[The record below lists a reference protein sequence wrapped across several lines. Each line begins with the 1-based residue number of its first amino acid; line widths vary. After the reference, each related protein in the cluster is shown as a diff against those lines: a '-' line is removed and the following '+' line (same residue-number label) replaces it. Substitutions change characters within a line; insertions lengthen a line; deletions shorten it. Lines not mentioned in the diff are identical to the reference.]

1 VQLYFFAAWLVHRV
15 AQRFGL
21 RTLEVSGLQV
31 DSAQNI
37 RRKFALSLGEVVEK
51 VSVSGAAPIVNA
63 VSTEQ
68 LESING
74 ATLTQLPVG
83 HRRASE
89 LFQIDT
95 SVSRTPGTTN
105 NSGSFRLNGLGAGAT
120 SMTMDGIPA
129 SAHPGSPQGGMRGG
143 FNYIEIASMEAIETV
158 DIAKGVFSAE
168 YGRSMSGNINV
179 VTKTGTNQW
188 HGSLFELFNAEELN
202 ARPVFLAAKPPATFN
217 QFGGSLGGPIIKN
230 RVFISG
236 CMRDIAIGAPRRST
250 APCRLRVCETR

>member
-1 VQLYFFAAWLVHRV
+1 MRHTFLFALMTLLVVLPLPAQVTTATLYTIATDPSGAVIGGVVVTLKSEGTGAVRHQSCDDVGECSFTFLAPGSYTASIH
-15 AQRFGL
+15 APGFK
-21 RTLEVSGLQV
+21 TLEVSGLQV

-37 RRKFALSLGEVVEK
+37 RRKFTLSLGEVVEK

-74 ATLTQLPVG
+74 ATLTELPVAR
-83 HRRASE
+83 RRASE

-95 SVSRTPGTTN
+95 SVSRTPGTSNT
-105 NSGSFRLNGLGAGAT
+105 SGSFRLNGLGSGAA

-158 DIAKGVFSAE
+158 DIAKGVFSAD
-168 YGRSMSGNINV
+168 RKS
-179 VTKTGTNQW
+179 TR
-188 HGSLFELFNAEELN
+188 LN
-202 ARPVFLAAKPPATFN
+202 
-217 QFGGSLGGPIIKN
+217 S
-230 RVFISG
+230 
-236 CMRDIAIGAPRRST
+236 
-250 APCRLRVCETR
+250 